1 MTNVSVQQGSSESAP
16 LSAPAPASGQPL
28 SLAGFALTLAILS
41 IVNAGWLG
49 SNAAGIIVPAAYA
62 YGAIALII
70 GGLWD
75 FRANNVFGYV
85 WSISFGCFWLSLALI
100 LQFFA
105 ADLISAAGAK
115 SFGHA
120 FGAYLVL
127 WGIFTIYMSVAAYFV
142 AKPAVIAFSL
152 SAFVFVA
159 VGVTNIAGPSLH
171 WLTTT
176 AGYAGL
182 IDALIAGYVS
192 AALVINTT
200 SGAQRLPIWPY
211 PYRKR

>member
-1 MTNVSVQQGSSESAP
+1 MTVVSVQAVPSDTVAP
-16 LSAPAPASGQPL
+16 AEPAPASGQPL

-41 IVNAGWLG
+41 IVNAGWIDPK
-49 SNAAGIIVPAAYA
+49 AAGIIIPAAYA
-62 YGAIALII
+62 YGAIALIL

-105 ADLISAAGAK
+105 SDLVAAAGAK
-115 SFGHA
+115 SFGQA
-120 FGAYLVL
+120 FGAYLIL
-127 WGIFTIYMSVAAYFV
+127 WGVFTVYMTVAAYFV
-142 AKPAVIAFSL
+142 AKPAVIAFFL
-152 SAFVFVA
+152 SAFVFLA
-159 VGVTNIAGPSLH
+159 VGITNIVGPSAQ

-182 IDALIAGYVS
+182 IDSLIAGYVS
-192 AALVINTT
+192 AALVINGT
-200 SGAQRLPIWPY
+200 SGANKLPIWPY